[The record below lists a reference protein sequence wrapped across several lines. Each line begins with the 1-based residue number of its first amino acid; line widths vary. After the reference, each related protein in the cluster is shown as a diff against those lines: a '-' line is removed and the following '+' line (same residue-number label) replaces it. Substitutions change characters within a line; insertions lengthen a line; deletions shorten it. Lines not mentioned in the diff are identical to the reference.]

1 MVSQDAV
8 GNNRQV
14 FAACPCSVTR
24 VGYGKTG
31 KARGEQMFSALPPK
45 ADITLRTRHVS
56 FVPQADIGTWSIT

>member
-24 VGYGKTG
+24 VGYG
-31 KARGEQMFSALPPK
+31 SLAL
-45 ADITLRTRHVS
+45 V
-56 FVPQADIGTWSIT
+56 

>member
-24 VGYGKTG
+24 VGFGSKPEKLNASTCFPLSPESG
-31 KARGEQMFSALPPK
+31 L
-45 ADITLRTRHVS
+45 
-56 FVPQADIGTWSIT
+56 